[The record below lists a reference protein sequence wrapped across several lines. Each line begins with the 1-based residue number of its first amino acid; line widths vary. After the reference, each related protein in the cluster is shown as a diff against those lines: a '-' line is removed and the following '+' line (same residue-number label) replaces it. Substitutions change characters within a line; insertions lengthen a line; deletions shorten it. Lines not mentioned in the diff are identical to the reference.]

1 MARRAPTTLPIY
13 LDRVRG
19 PLHEQIYDDIRRAIA
34 AGVLRPHTRIASSRA
49 LAADLA
55 GSRTTAQLALDK
67 LAAEGYLVARRGSG
81 TFVAERPPDAAVE
94 APAPAAAPP
103 RTRPLLSRRGAL
115 LAGVRR
121 VVRPRIS
128 GPPRAFRLGTPA
140 LEAFPIAT
148 WSRLASRRLA
158 AITAR
163 DLDYSGGAGL
173 RALREAIA
181 EHIRTARGARCDA
194 RQVYIVNSAQ
204 RGLELV
210 CRLLLD
216 AGDAAAVEDPGYPG
230 VWSALASAGVRV
242 VPVPVDPAGLDI
254 EALAAR
260 RGVRLVYV
268 TPSHQFPL
276 GVRMTL
282 ARRRA
287 LVAWAA
293 ANAGWIIEDDYDSEF
308 RFDAG
313 PLPCLQGL
321 DALGRVIYIGTF
333 SKSVFPALRIGFVIA
348 PPDLHDHL
356 VAVRLAQGDPQPP
369 FLQQGILADFIAQ
382 GHFAR
387 HLRRMHALYAERLGA
402 LEDGARRWC
411 GGLLALRPTRTGLH
425 AVGELLDGIEGDRVC
440 DEAARRGLELASI
453 SDYTLRAGARTSAIV
468 LGFGCV
474 APASLDHAMQ
484 ELASA
489 IEAARRTRAA

>member
-1 MARRAPTTLPIY
+1 M
-13 LDRVRG
+13 
-19 PLHEQIYDDIRRAIA
+19 
-34 AGVLRPHTRIASSRA
+34 
-49 LAADLA
+49 
-55 GSRTTAQLALDK
+55 
-67 LAAEGYLVARRGSG
+67 
-81 TFVAERPPDAAVE
+81 
-94 APAPAAAPP
+94 
-103 RTRPLLSRRGAL
+103 
-115 LAGVRR
+115 
-121 VVRPRIS
+121 
-128 GPPRAFRLGTPA
+128 
-140 LEAFPIAT
+140 
-148 WSRLASRRLA
+148 
-158 AITAR
+158 
-163 DLDYSGGAGL
+163 
-173 RALREAIA
+173 
-181 EHIRTARGARCDA
+181 ARGARCDA

-210 CRLLLD
+210 CRLLLEV
-216 AGDAAAVEDPGYPG
+216 GDAAAVEDPGYPG
-230 VWSALASAGVRV
+230 AWSALASAGARV
-242 VPVPVDPAGLDI
+242 VPVPVDPAGLDVQ
-254 EALAAR
+254 ALAAR

-293 ANAGWIIEDDYDSEF
+293 ANAGWIVEDDYDSEF

-356 VAVRLAQGDPQPP
+356 MAVRLAQGDPQPP
-369 FLQQGILADFIAQ
+369 FLEQAILADFIAQ

-387 HLRRMHALYAERLGA
+387 HLRRMHALYAERLSA

-411 GGLLALRPTRTGLH
+411 SGLLALRPTRTGLH
-425 AVGELLDGIEGDRVC
+425 AVGELGEGDADRVC
-440 DEAARRGLELASI
+440 DEAARRGLELAPI
-453 SDYTLRAGARTSAIV
+453 SAYAWRAAARASALV
-468 LGFGCV
+468 LGFGAV
-474 APASLDHAMQ
+474 APAGLDRGMQ

-489 IEAARRTRAA
+489 IETARRTRAA